1 LPKSITQSGA
11 NDVTAPEG
19 SLPNVAGENGE
30 VTSPE
35 DATTPQVG
43 ATPSDGPLDVV
54 MPESLT
60 PDVPTVGQGI
70 NPIEAVI
77 PPVGWIP
84 EQDINITSYAV
95 DDGGSGGYN
104 RQPVDNDSE
113 SEKDQKS
120 QREATGSTYDFY
132 GEREVA
138 KWENFWSTGKSNTAN
153 SRKAAEV
160 MMVAGNPSN
169 SIPYP
174 KSPEW
179 VAALKA
185 VGEAL
190 AETAKVIGP
199 GAARVIGGVAAAVI
213 IGTQAGSGEM
223 PDYLLHEEDTEG
235 QETPDYDA
243 HPPIEDDKAPSVDDL
258 SDDEIIELAEKIGG
272 QSRDNHK
279 DQAEANGLGK
289 DDLVKIAKE
298 ILTGQRVERLDD
310 VPWDDGSVGFHE
322 PEFGYGLLANP
333 NHADDGTMFIPDT
346 EPGENSKDAFDKWLD
361 RISND

>member
-19 SLPNVAGENGE
+19 SLPNAAGENGE

-43 ATPSDGPLDVV
+43 PTPSDGPLDVV

-77 PPVGWIP
+77 PPVGWSP

-190 AETAKVIGP
+190 AGTAKVIGP
-199 GAARVIGGVAAAVI
+199 GAARVIGGVAA
-213 IGTQAGSGEM
+213 
-223 PDYLLHEEDTEG
+223 
-235 QETPDYDA
+235 
-243 HPPIEDDKAPSVDDL
+243 
-258 SDDEIIELAEKIGG
+258 
-272 QSRDNHK
+272 
-279 DQAEANGLGK
+279 AEANGLGK

-333 NHADDGTMFIPDT
+333 NHADGGTMFISDT